1 MTSGYT
7 VGEAKTRISRSF
19 LDDRNYK
26 RWGQTEIKEN
36 LQQAIDDCRSEL
48 VNNDIFDR
56 FTAETETSS
65 DGTGVIDISGL
76 SPAIRSVQKIS
87 AQYGSA
93 WQPVR
98 GITRGDNDRQDTVSR
113 TVKIYYSPVITIGAS
128 DGAQLISSTG
138 TTRTFE
144 EWAMLEAAYKMSALK
159 EPKSPRNQMLDQQR
173 VYARTRCLEEN
184 AGPRARSFPKTPA
197 YVPFV
202 YWSYSAPEQKIYLTR
217 RFV

>member
-19 LDDRNYK
+19 LDDRNYR
-26 RWGQTEIKEN
+26 RWSQSEITEN

-56 FTAETETSS
+56 FTAQIETTSN
-65 DGTGVIDISGL
+65 GTGVIDISSL

-87 AQYGSA
+87 AKYGSA

-98 GITRGDNDRQDTVSR
+98 GITRGDNDRDDTVSR

-173 VYARTRCLEEN
+173 VYARTRCLEETP
-184 AGPRARSFPKTPA
+184 GPRSRTFPKTPA

-202 YWSYSAPEQKIYLTR
+202 YWSYSAPNQAIYLTR